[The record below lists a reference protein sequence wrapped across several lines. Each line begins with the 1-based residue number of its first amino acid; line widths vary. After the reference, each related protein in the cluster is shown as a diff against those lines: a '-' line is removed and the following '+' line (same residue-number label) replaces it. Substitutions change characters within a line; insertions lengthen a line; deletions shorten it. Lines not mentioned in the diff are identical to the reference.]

1 MILIDRWIEI
11 TEYLKQKKYA
21 SVEELMEKF
30 QLSRSTVRRTLIA
43 MEEKQLL
50 KRVRGGAEI
59 VEDQDTIMPLDFNK
73 IFNTKKEEKII
84 IAKKA
89 AELIKDNDVIFI
101 DSGSTCFYMIDY
113 IESSNITVVTN
124 GIVHIQ
130 KLMSKGINTYIL
142 GGYAKPEQNLIM
154 GEDIINKISVMN
166 FDKAFLGTMGIDERS
181 GFTTMMLEDGEVKKA
196 VIKSSDECFVLADT
210 SKFNVRKFYTYGD
223 FNQATIITD
232 SKVEFGEGNVKIIY

>member
-84 IAKKA
+84 ILLNGQVWKVD
-89 AELIKDNDVIFI
+89 L
-101 DSGSTCFYMIDY
+101 YPMIY
-113 IESSNITVVTN
+113 F
-124 GIVHIQ
+124 H
-130 KLMSKGINTYIL
+130 
-142 GGYAKPEQNLIM
+142 
-154 GEDIINKISVMN
+154 
-166 FDKAFLGTMGIDERS
+166 
-181 GFTTMMLEDGEVKKA
+181 
-196 VIKSSDECFVLADT
+196 
-210 SKFNVRKFYTYGD
+210 
-223 FNQATIITD
+223 
-232 SKVEFGEGNVKIIY
+232 FG